1 MRAVSG
7 TAGTDTTSPLWQ
19 PQPAKTTRREWHE
32 ERGLPQ
38 WLSHI
43 VSFMAQFAGNYQLSN
58 QRRGPLAG
66 PSCVRVEMADVLFA

>member
-43 VSFMAQFAGNYQLSN
+43 VSCAVGGVGA
-58 QRRGPLAG
+58 LAFG
-66 PSCVRVEMADVLFA
+66 LFGGALYSLMLQ